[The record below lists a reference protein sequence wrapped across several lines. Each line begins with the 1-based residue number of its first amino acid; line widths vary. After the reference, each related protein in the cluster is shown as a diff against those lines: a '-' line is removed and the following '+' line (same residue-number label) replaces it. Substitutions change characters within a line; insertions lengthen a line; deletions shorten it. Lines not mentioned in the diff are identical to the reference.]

1 MSSDKRLFLF
11 NFLRGAA
18 AILLA
23 LLVATVFIFLSSK
36 QPLTSLKYLLLGP
49 VISFKST
56 GAVFNTTSFL
66 TLLAAMI
73 PTIFSGLAVCVMF
86 SANQFNLAGE
96 GVIMLGAFVGGLL
109 GIYLKLNTG
118 LHQVVCVLVAAVVG
132 GLIMLIPALLKVK
145 LGASE
150 MVTSLMLNYVI
161 MFVIL
166 HFLNF
171 TFADRSKGATQS
183 FPFQATAKIPEIVAN
198 GTKLTWGLVI
208 ALVFVVIIALFMYR
222 TKWGYAI
229 RMIGINQKFAQYSG
243 MKVGGTIVLSQVI
256 GGVLSGM
263 GGSIEVDSQMGQG
276 TTFVFTIEADP
287 VPGGEGLPVTAPAAG
302 RVVAT
307 ASGRV
312 TIRGV
317 KRAIP
322 LTKVTAKIAAEKMAN
337 RCQDSLVSPSGIG
350 ENQMPM
356 AKANTASIAKTAPSL
371 PAVPI
376 AKPKSVASPILPAR
390 HTP

>member
-229 RMIGINQKFAQYSG
+229 RMIGINQAFAQYSG
-243 MKVGGTIVLSQVI
+243 IQVGAIIVLSQVV
-256 GGVLSGM
+256 GGILAGM
-263 GGSIEVDSQMGQG
+263 GGSIEMLGRYN
-276 TTFVFTIEADP
+276 TFIWRELPGYGWLGITIAILAKNNPIFVP
-287 VPGGEGLPVTAPAAG
+287 VAALFIAYLDKGCQLMAINSDVPFEMIDIIQASIFLFFAAEQFLAKYRQRIVVRIAQRDLALQEAAG
-302 RVVAT
+302 QEG
-307 ASGRV
+307 S
-312 TIRGV
+312 
-317 KRAIP
+317 
-322 LTKVTAKIAAEKMAN
+322 
-337 RCQDSLVSPSGIG
+337 
-350 ENQMPM
+350 
-356 AKANTASIAKTAPSL
+356 
-371 PAVPI
+371 
-376 AKPKSVASPILPAR
+376 KS
-390 HTP
+390 

>member
-1 MSSDKRLFLF
+1 
-11 NFLRGAA
+11 
-18 AILLA
+18 

-118 LHQVVCVLVAAVVG
+118 LHQVVCVLVAAIVG

-229 RMIGINQKFAQYSG
+229 RMIGINQAFAQYSG
-243 MKVGGTIVLSQVI
+243 IQVGAIIVLSQVV
-256 GGVLSGM
+256 GGILAGM
-263 GGSIEVDSQMGQG
+263 GGSIEMLGRYN
-276 TTFVFTIEADP
+276 TFIWRELPGYGWLGITIAILAKNNPIFVPVAALFIAYLDKGCQLMAINSDVPFEMIDIIQASIFLFFAAEQFLAKYRQRIVVRIAQRDLALQEA
-287 VPGGEGLPVTAPAAG
+287 AAG
-302 RVVAT
+302 QEG
-307 ASGRV
+307 S
-312 TIRGV
+312 
-317 KRAIP
+317 
-322 LTKVTAKIAAEKMAN
+322 
-337 RCQDSLVSPSGIG
+337 
-350 ENQMPM
+350 
-356 AKANTASIAKTAPSL
+356 
-371 PAVPI
+371 
-376 AKPKSVASPILPAR
+376 KS
-390 HTP
+390 